1 MVIILNRLK
10 LLREEQNLKQEDIA
24 NLLHVEIAAISKYE
38 TGRVPLKEEY
48 IKILS
53 NFFDVS
59 SDYLLGLTDMRIT
72 HETGNIEVTEEMVQK
87 ELERRGLLD
96 TLNVGLSRE
105 EEGLLTQEDKDRI
118 IEFAQFVANKRKQ
131 SKEEK

>member
-1 MVIILNRLK
+1 M
-10 LLREEQNLKQEDIA
+10 LREERNLKQEDIA

-59 SDYLLGLTDMRIT
+59 SDYLLGLTDFRNNQNK
-72 HETGNIEVTEEMVQK
+72 NIEQPNDEWLYAFNNGYNDLEEADK
-87 ELERRGLLD
+87 EVLKATFDAYL
-96 TLNVGLSRE
+96 
-105 EEGLLTQEDKDRI
+105 K
-118 IEFAQFVANKRKQ
+118 ARKG
-131 SKEEK
+131 EK